1 MADVLQ
7 FFVAG
12 VPKAQPRVKACR
24 RGNHAGVY
32 DPGTA
37 DAWKKLVGAGALAHW
52 NRARF
57 LGPLRLVLLFGMQ
70 RPKAHYNRHGDVRPT
85 SPKWHTSKPDV
96 DNLAKAV
103 MDALTQLGVWED
115 DSQVVRLDVGKVY
128 ATRPGCIC
136 ILGFAESDDPC
147 LSLKMRH
154 FTG

>member
-7 FFVAG
+7 FWVPG

-37 DAWKKLVGAGALAHW
+37 DEWKKLVCAAALAHW

-70 RPKAHYNRHGDVRPT
+70 RPKAHFNRHGDVKPGV
-85 SPKWHTSKPDV
+85 SKWHQKKPDA

-103 MDALTQLGVWED
+103 MDAMTQLGIWED

-128 ATRPGCIC
+128 ATRPGCVC
-136 ILGFAESDDPC
+136 ILGWAASDDPC
-147 LSLKMRH
+147 LSLEMRH